1 MQENAIRE
9 NTIQENEMKEN
20 EMKENEMKENKM
32 RKTDEAGK
40 AAKAMKH
47 RRPMQACHVR
57 LSQTMAA
64 QIFHTP
70 HAKHGTK
77 AHMPQRILSCPA
89 HDGRP

>member
-20 EMKENEMKENKM
+20 EMKENKM
-32 RKTDEAGK
+32 RKTDDEAGK

-47 RRPMQACHVR
+47 RKPMQACHVR

-64 QIFHTP
+64 QISHTP

-89 HDGRP
+89 HGGRP

>member
-1 MQENAIRE
+1 MQENAI
-9 NTIQENEMKEN
+9 QEYEMKEYD
-20 EMKENEMKENKM
+20 MQENAL
-32 RKTDEAGK
+32 RKHDEACK

-64 QIFHTP
+64 QISHIP

-77 AHMPQRILSCPA
+77 AYMPQRILSCPA
-89 HDGRP
+89 HGGRP